1 MRLQKVQYIAY
12 FAIFGLFCNLYFTL
26 CKVYITLCIIC
37 FTKCKI
43 ENTKGET
50 MTYQEKK
57 SIVSLISAILIF
69 GFYCLYMYPQY
80 PDGGL
85 ESTETFRY
93 WGSFVLNL
101 TLVSIVAHIIISI
114 IFNILFRITTREK
127 EPKFADELDKLIDL
141 KAFRNSFFVFIVGF
155 LLAMGSLVIYQPL
168 QVMFIILITSGF
180 ISDVTGSATKLYHYR
195 RGV

>member
-1 MRLQKVQYIAY
+1 
-12 FAIFGLFCNLYFTL
+12 
-26 CKVYITLCIIC
+26 
-37 FTKCKI
+37 
-43 ENTKGET
+43 

-69 GFYCLYMYPQY
+69 VSYSLYMYPQH
-80 PDGGL
+80 PGGGL

-93 WGSFVLNL
+93 WGSFVLIL

-114 IFNILFRITTREK
+114 IFNIVFRITTKEK

-141 KAFRNSFFVFIVGF
+141 KANRNSFFVFIIGF
-155 LLAMGSLVIYQPL
+155 LLAMGSLVIYQPS
-168 QVMFIILITSGF
+168 QVMFIILIISGF
-180 ISDVTGSATKLYHYR
+180 LSDVTGSVTKLYHYR